1 MSIPVNA
8 LDVLPSFSLTNP
20 LFQTPSPRLYL
31 FSQPQI
37 LLFPFP
43 SWLAPQATTC
53 SPSHHLL
60 PYALLSKSSSPTT
73 TMASHPLCYMSN
85 AAGFMGGVPLP
96 LTSKNEENSSL
107 LGGPKTQGK
116 TISFLDFF

>member
-20 LFQTPSPRLYL
+20 LFRTPSSRLYL
-31 FSQPQI
+31 SSQPQI

-53 SPSHHLL
+53 FPMHHSASPHLQPPPWPAIL
-60 PYALLSKSSSPTT
+60 F
-73 TMASHPLCYMSN
+73 CYTSN
-85 AAGFMGGVPLP
+85 AVGFMGGVPLP